1 MSGINEVDRPAHWPS
16 LALAAAVAIV
26 LESTWLRTLHVRG
39 GSLDL
44 VVVFVA
50 WYAATAGP
58 TRGLVYGALCGLV
71 EDALAVRT
79 GAAHML
85 ALGLTGA
92 ICGLG
97 SRFVL
102 PDSVF
107 AIAGIVAAG
116 TVLSSALFWSTM
128 SLGGYPDGLG
138 TLHLHRSV
146 WSALLGVIAFAI
158 LWSISTW
165 LRNRNSSR

>member
-1 MSGINEVDRPAHWPS
+1 MNEVSRPAPWQS
-16 LALAAAVAIV
+16 LALSAAVAIV
-26 LESTWLRTLHVRG
+26 LESTWLSHLRLRG
-39 GSLDL
+39 GALDL
-44 VVVFVA
+44 VAVLVA

-58 TRGLVYGALCGLV
+58 TRGMIYGILCGLA
-71 EDALAVRT
+71 EDALAVRS

-85 ALGLTGA
+85 ALGVTGA

-116 TVLSSALFWSTM
+116 TVLNSAVFWSTM

-138 TLHLHRSV
+138 TLHFHRSL
-146 WSALLGVIAFAI
+146 WSALLGIIAFAI
-158 LWSISTW
+158 LWSVSTW
-165 LRNRNSSR
+165 LRNRNGSR